1 MLPELK
7 QLIISL
13 KQKRKQLDL
22 SQNELAKKSGVSQS
36 LIAKLESNKVVPSYD
51 AIQKIENTLEM
62 ILYEKEKKVAD
73 IMHSPILSV
82 DAGDTAEKAAG
93 IMKKHDYSQIPVKK
107 NSEFVGSISERELIS
122 VNKNVKT
129 LDIMG
134 PLFDIVSW
142 DTPISSIKSMFKDRN
157 KKAILIRNKKGEI
170 KGIVTTQDLI

>member
-36 LIAKLESNKVVPSYD
+36 LIAKLESNKVVPSYN

-142 DTPISSIKSMFKDRN
+142 DTPISSIKAMFKDRN